1 MAAANFKRQQ
11 QAATTSS
18 DNQQQQRAEGKDM
31 DFGINSDQQAMLG
44 HVRTLLD
51 DVCSMAYASR
61 CDEQM
66 TPPREA
72 FNALARN
79 GWLGLIAPEEYG
91 GANGSPTDLAL
102 LLEET
107 GHHFEELGLWLFRS
121 FTFGCYAV
129 LKHGTEEQK
138 QRIVPGVVK
147 GELSFAFGLT
157 EPDSGSD
164 AAALRTRAVP
174 DGDDFVINGRKQW
187 TSGMD
192 IADYVL
198 LAVRTSDQGKKQL
211 GISTFLVDTH
221 LPGIEVRKI
230 ATLGQRAIGTTEV
243 TYTNVRVPRTALLGS
258 IDKGWSICEDTL
270 RYERLCLSAARIGA
284 ARQAFEYALDYAKT
298 RQQFGKTIGS
308 FQVTQHKFAD
318 MKVMLDTAQT
328 MVRRYAWLM
337 ENGKAERADA
347 AVLKY
352 YVAESYKTISDICL
366 QILGGYG
373 YCMEYPMQRFF
384 RDSRLAT
391 IGGGTSE
398 IQKNIIA
405 STLGL

>member
-1 MAAANFKRQQ
+1 MIFGL
-11 QAATTSS
+11 TSE
-18 DNQQQQRAEGKDM
+18 QE
-31 DFGINSDQQAMLG
+31 AMRD
-44 HVRTLLD
+44 HVRALLD
-51 DVCSMAYASR
+51 DVCTMEYAAQ
-61 CDEQM
+61 CDATL

-72 FNALARN
+72 FQALAQN

-91 GANGSPTDLAL
+91 GAGGTPTDLAI

-107 GHHFEELGLWLFRS
+107 GNHFEELGLWLFRN
-121 FTFGCYAV
+121 FTYGCYAI

-138 QRIVPGVVK
+138 KRIVPGVVK
-147 GELSFAFGLT
+147 GELSVCFALT

-164 AAALRTRAVP
+164 AAALRTRAVA
-174 DGDDFVINGRKQW
+174 DGDDHFIINGRKQF

-192 IADYVL
+192 ISDYVL
-198 LAVRTSDQGKKQL
+198 LALRTSDQGKKQL
-211 GISTFLVDTH
+211 GISTFLVDTK

-230 ATLGQRAIGTTEV
+230 PTLGQHAIGTTEV
-243 TYTNVRVPRTALLGS
+243 TYTNVRVPRTAVLGEL
-258 IDKGWSICEDTL
+258 DKGWSICEDTL

-284 ARQAFEYALDYAKT
+284 ARKAFEFALDYAKT

-318 MKVMLDTAQT
+318 MKVMLDTSIT
-328 MVRRYAWLM
+328 MIYRYASLM
-337 ENGKAERADA
+337 EQGKAERADT
-347 AVLKY
+347 AVIKY
-352 YVAESYKTISDICL
+352 YIAECYKTISDVSL

-373 YCMEYPMQRFF
+373 YCTEYPMQRFF

-405 STLGL
+405 ATLGL

>member
-1 MAAANFKRQQ
+1 MNFGLTSEQ
-11 QAATTSS
+11 QAIR
-18 DNQQQQRAEGKDM
+18 D
-31 DFGINSDQQAMLG
+31 
-44 HVRTLLD
+44 HVRALLD
-51 DVCSMAYASR
+51 DVCSMEYAAR
-61 CDEQM
+61 CDETG

-72 FNALARN
+72 FDALARN

-91 GANGSPTDLAL
+91 GAAGSPTDLAL

-107 GHHFEELGLWLFRS
+107 GNHFEELGLWLFRN
-121 FTFGCYAV
+121 FTYGCYAV
-129 LKHGTEEQK
+129 LKHGTEAQK
-138 QRIVPGVVK
+138 RSIVPRVVK
-147 GELSFAFGLT
+147 GELSFAFALT

-164 AAALRTRAVP
+164 AAALRTRATA
-174 DGDDFVINGRKQW
+174 DGNHFVIDGRKQF
-187 TSGMD
+187 TSGAD

-198 LAVRTSDQGKKQL
+198 VPVRTSDLGKKQL
-211 GISTFLVDTH
+211 GISTFLVDTK
-221 LPGIEVRKI
+221 LAGIEIRKI
-230 ATLGQRAIGTTEV
+230 PTLGQHAIGTTEF
-243 TYTNVRVPRTALLGS
+243 TLTNVRVPKDALLGEL
-258 IDKGWSICEDTL
+258 DNGWAICEDTL

-284 ARQAFEYALDYAKT
+284 ARRAFEFALDYAKT
-298 RQQFGKTIGS
+298 RHQFGKPIGS

-328 MVRRYAWLM
+328 MIHRYAWLM
-337 ENGKAERADA
+337 EHGQAERADT
-347 AVLKY
+347 AVIKY
-352 YVAESYKTISDICL
+352 YIAESYKTISDMCL

-405 STLGL
+405 ASLGL

>member
-1 MAAANFKRQQ
+1 MH
-11 QAATTSS
+11 
-18 DNQQQQRAEGKDM
+18 
-31 DFGINSDQQAMLG
+31 FGITSDQESMIG

-51 DVCSMAYASR
+51 DVCSMAYAAR
-61 CDEQM
+61 CDEQAA
-66 TPPREA
+66 PPREA
-72 FNALARN
+72 FDALARG

-91 GANGSPTDLAL
+91 GAAGTPTDLAL

-107 GHHFEELGLWLFRS
+107 GNHFEELGLWLFRN
-121 FTFGCYAV
+121 FTYGCYAV

-138 QRIVPGVVK
+138 RRIVPRTVK
-147 GELSFAFGLT
+147 GELSFAFALT

-164 AAALRTRAVP
+164 AAALKTRAVA
-174 DGDDFVINGRKQW
+174 DGDHFVITGRKLY

-192 IADYVL
+192 ISDYVL
-198 LAVRTSDQGKKQL
+198 LAVRTNDLGKKQL
-211 GISTFLVDTH
+211 GISTFLVDTR
-221 LPGIEVRKI
+221 LPGITVRKI

-243 TYTNVRVPRTALLGS
+243 TYDDVRVPRTALLGEL
-258 IDKGWSICEDTL
+258 DKGWSVCEDTL

-284 ARQAFEYALDYAKT
+284 ARRAFEYALDYAKT
-298 RQQFGKTIGS
+298 RQQFGKPIGS

-318 MKVMLDTAQT
+318 MKVMLDTSQT
-328 MVRRYAWLM
+328 MIRRYAWLM
-337 ENGKAERADA
+337 EHNQAERADT

-352 YVAESYKTISDICL
+352 YVAESYKTISDMCL
-366 QILGGYG
+366 QILGGAG

-405 STLGL
+405 ATLGL

>member
-1 MAAANFKRQQ
+1 MNFGN
-11 QAATTSS
+11 T
-18 DNQQQQRAEGKDM
+18 
-31 DFGINSDQQAMLG
+31 SDQELMLQS
-44 HVRTLLD
+44 VRSLLD
-51 DVCSMAYASR
+51 DVCSMNYATK
-61 CDEQM
+61 CDNDR

-72 FNALARN
+72 FNAMAQN
-79 GWLGLIAPEEYG
+79 GWLGLIAPESFG
-91 GANGSPTDLAL
+91 GSGGSPTDLAL
-102 LLEET
+102 VLEET

-121 FTFGCYAV
+121 FTYGCYAI
-129 LKHGTEEQK
+129 LQHGTEEQK
-138 QRIVPGVVK
+138 QRIVPGAANGK
-147 GELSFAFGLT
+147 LSFAFALS

-164 AAALRTRAVP
+164 AASLRTRAVI
-174 DGDDFVINGRKQW
+174 DGDYFIVNGRKQW

-198 LAVRTSDQGKKQL
+198 VALRTNDLGKKQL
-211 GISTFLVDTH
+211 GISTLMIDTK

-230 ATLGQRAIGTTEV
+230 ATLGQHAIGTTEV
-243 TYTNVRVPRTALLGS
+243 TFTDVRVPRTALLGQL
-258 IDKGWSICEDTL
+258 DHGWAVCEDTL
-270 RYERLCLSAARIGA
+270 RYERLCLSAVRIGA

-298 RQQFGKTIGS
+298 RQQFGKPIGS

-318 MKVMLDTAQT
+318 MKVMLDTSFT

-337 ENGKAERADA
+337 ENGKAERADT
-347 AVLKY
+347 AVIKY
-352 YVAESYKTISDICL
+352 YIAESYKTISDMCL

-373 YCMEYPMQRFF
+373 YSMEYPMQRFF

>member
-1 MAAANFKRQQ
+1 MTSAMNFGNTPEQE
-11 QAATTSS
+11 
-18 DNQQQQRAEGKDM
+18 D
-31 DFGINSDQQAMLG
+31 MLG

-51 DVCSMAYASR
+51 DVCSMAYAAK
-61 CDEQM
+61 CDETH

-72 FNALARN
+72 FNAMSKH
-79 GWLGLIAPEEYG
+79 GWLSLIAPESYG
-91 GANGSPTDLAL
+91 GAGGSPTDLAL

-121 FTFGCYAV
+121 FTYGCYAV
-129 LKHGTEEQK
+129 LQHGTEEQK
-138 QRIVPGVVK
+138 QRIVPGAAHGK
-147 GELSFAFGLT
+147 LSFAFALS

-164 AAALRTRAVP
+164 AAALRTRAVV
-174 DGDDFVINGRKQW
+174 DGDYFIVNGRKQW

-192 IADYVL
+192 IADYALVAL
-198 LAVRTSDQGKKQL
+198 RTNDLGKKQL
-211 GISTFLVDTH
+211 GISTLMIDTK

-230 ATLGQRAIGTTEV
+230 ATLGQHAIGTTEV
-243 TYTNVRVPRTALLGS
+243 TFTDVRVPKTALLGEL
-258 IDKGWSICEDTL
+258 DKGWAVCEDTL
-270 RYERLCLSAARIGA
+270 RYERLCLSAVRIGA
-284 ARQAFEYALDYAKT
+284 ARRAFEFALDYAKT
-298 RQQFGKTIGS
+298 RHQFGKPIGS

-318 MKVMLDTAQT
+318 MKVMLDTAFT

-337 ENGKAERADA
+337 ENGKAERADT
-347 AVLKY
+347 AVIKY
-352 YVAESYKTISDICL
+352 YVGESYKTISDMCL

-373 YCMEYPMQRFF
+373 YSMEYPMQRFF

-405 STLGL
+405 ATLGL

>member
-1 MAAANFKRQQ
+1 MNFGL
-11 QAATTSS
+11 TSE
-18 DNQQQQRAEGKDM
+18 QEG
-31 DFGINSDQQAMLG
+31 MLH
-44 HVRTLLD
+44 HVRALLD
-51 DVCSMAYASR
+51 DVCTMEYAAK
-61 CDEQM
+61 CDATF

-91 GANGSPTDLAL
+91 GSGGSPTDLAL

-107 GHHFEELGLWLFRS
+107 GNHFEELGLWLFRN
-121 FTFGCYAV
+121 FTYGCYAV
-129 LKHGTEEQK
+129 LKHGTDEQK

-147 GELSFAFGLT
+147 GELSFAFALT

-164 AAALRTRAVP
+164 AAALRTRATA
-174 DGDDFVINGRKQW
+174 DGDHFLINGRKQF

-192 IADYVL
+192 IADYALVAL
-198 LAVRTSDQGKKQL
+198 RTSDLGKKQL
-211 GISTFLVDTH
+211 GISTFLVDTK

-230 ATLGQRAIGTTEV
+230 PTLGQHAIGTTEV
-243 TYTNVRVPRTALLGS
+243 TFTDVRVPRTAVLGPL
-258 IDKGWSICEDTL
+258 DQGWAICEDTL

-284 ARQAFEYALDYAKT
+284 ARRAFEFALEYAKT
-298 RQQFGKTIGS
+298 RHQFGKPIGS

-318 MKVMLDTAQT
+318 MKVMLDTSQT

-337 ENGKAERADA
+337 EHDQAQRADT
-347 AVLKY
+347 AVIKY
-352 YVAESYKTISDICL
+352 YIAECYKTISDMCL

-405 STLGL
+405 GTLGL

>member
-1 MAAANFKRQQ
+1 MNFGN
-11 QAATTSS
+11 T
-18 DNQQQQRAEGKDM
+18 
-31 DFGINSDQQAMLG
+31 SDQELML
-44 HVRTLLD
+44 HSVRSLLD
-51 DVCSMAYASR
+51 DVCSMDYATK
-61 CDEQM
+61 CDNNR

-72 FNALARN
+72 FDAMAQN
-79 GWLGLIAPEEYG
+79 GWLGLIAPESFG
-91 GANGSPTDLAL
+91 GSGGSPTDLAL
-102 LLEET
+102 VLEET

-121 FTFGCYAV
+121 FTYGCYAI
-129 LKHGTEEQK
+129 LQHGTEEQK
-138 QRIVPGVVK
+138 QRIVPGAANGK
-147 GELSFAFGLT
+147 LSFAFALS

-164 AAALRTRAVP
+164 AASLRTRAVI
-174 DGDDFVINGRKQW
+174 DGDHFIVNGRKQW

-198 LAVRTSDQGKKQL
+198 VALRTNDLGKKQL
-211 GISTFLVDTH
+211 GISTLMIDTK

-230 ATLGQRAIGTTEV
+230 ATLGQHAIGTTEV
-243 TYTNVRVPRTALLGS
+243 TFTDVRVPRTALLGEL
-258 IDKGWSICEDTL
+258 DQGWAVCEDTL
-270 RYERLCLSAARIGA
+270 RYERLCLSAVRIGA

-298 RQQFGKTIGS
+298 RHQFGKPIGS

-318 MKVMLDTAQT
+318 MKVMLDTSFT

-337 ENGKAERADA
+337 ENGKAERADT
-347 AVLKY
+347 AVIKY
-352 YVAESYKTISDICL
+352 YIAESYKTISDMCL

-373 YCMEYPMQRFF
+373 YSMEYPMQRFF

>member
-1 MAAANFKRQQ
+1 MNFGN
-11 QAATTSS
+11 T
-18 DNQQQQRAEGKDM
+18 
-31 DFGINSDQQAMLG
+31 SDQELMLQS
-44 HVRTLLD
+44 VRSLLD
-51 DVCSMAYASR
+51 DVCSMDYAAK
-61 CDEQM
+61 CDINH

-72 FNALARN
+72 FDAMAQN
-79 GWLGLIAPEEYG
+79 GWLGLIAPESFG
-91 GANGSPTDLAL
+91 GSGGSPTDLAL
-102 LLEET
+102 VLEET

-121 FTFGCYAV
+121 FTYGCYAI
-129 LKHGTEEQK
+129 LQHGTDEQK
-138 QRIVPGVVK
+138 QRIVPGAANGK
-147 GELSFAFGLT
+147 LSFAFALS

-164 AAALRTRAVP
+164 AASLRTRAVI
-174 DGDDFVINGRKQW
+174 DGDYFIVNGRKQW

-192 IADYVL
+192 IADYALVAL
-198 LAVRTSDQGKKQL
+198 RTNDLGKKQL
-211 GISTFLVDTH
+211 GISTLMIDTK

-230 ATLGQRAIGTTEV
+230 ATLGQHAIGTTEV
-243 TYTNVRVPRTALLGS
+243 TFTDVRVPRTALLGQL
-258 IDKGWSICEDTL
+258 DHGWAVCEDTL
-270 RYERLCLSAARIGA
+270 RYERLCLSAVRIGA

-298 RQQFGKTIGS
+298 RHQFGKPIGS

-318 MKVMLDTAQT
+318 MKVMLDTSFT

-337 ENGKAERADA
+337 GNGKAERADT
-347 AVLKY
+347 AVIKY
-352 YVAESYKTISDICL
+352 YIAESYKTISDMCL

-373 YCMEYPMQRFF
+373 YSMEYPMQRFF

>member
-1 MAAANFKRQQ
+1 MNFGN
-11 QAATTSS
+11 T
-18 DNQQQQRAEGKDM
+18 
-31 DFGINSDQQAMLG
+31 SDQELMLQS
-44 HVRTLLD
+44 VRSLLD
-51 DVCSMAYASR
+51 DVCSMDYAAK
-61 CDEQM
+61 CDINH

-72 FNALARN
+72 FDAMAQN
-79 GWLGLIAPEEYG
+79 GWLGLIAPESFG
-91 GANGSPTDLAL
+91 GSGGSPTDLAL
-102 LLEET
+102 VLEET

-121 FTFGCYAV
+121 FTYGCYAI
-129 LKHGTEEQK
+129 LQHGTDEQK
-138 QRIVPGVVK
+138 QRIVPGAANGK
-147 GELSFAFGLT
+147 LSFAFALS

-164 AAALRTRAVP
+164 AASLRTRAVI
-174 DGDDFVINGRKQW
+174 DGDYFIVNGRKQW

-192 IADYVL
+192 IADYALVAL
-198 LAVRTSDQGKKQL
+198 RTNDLGKKQL
-211 GISTFLVDTH
+211 GISTLMIDTK

-230 ATLGQRAIGTTEV
+230 ATLGQHAIGTTDV
-243 TYTNVRVPRTALLGS
+243 TFTDVRVPRTALLGQL
-258 IDKGWSICEDTL
+258 DHGWAVCEDTL
-270 RYERLCLSAARIGA
+270 RYERLCLSAVRIGA

-298 RQQFGKTIGS
+298 RHQFGKPIGS

-318 MKVMLDTAQT
+318 MKVMLDTSFT

-337 ENGKAERADA
+337 ENGKAERADT
-347 AVLKY
+347 AVIKY
-352 YVAESYKTISDICL
+352 YIAESYKTISDMCL

-373 YCMEYPMQRFF
+373 YSMEYPMQRFF

>member
-1 MAAANFKRQQ
+1 MN
-11 QAATTSS
+11 
-18 DNQQQQRAEGKDM
+18 
-31 DFGINSDQQAMLG
+31 FGITSDQEAMLG
-44 HVRTLLD
+44 HVRALLD
-51 DVCSMAYASR
+51 DVCGMDYVAR
-61 CDEQM
+61 CDETE

-72 FNALARN
+72 FQALARN

-91 GANGSPTDLAL
+91 GAGGSATDLAL

-107 GHHFEELGLWLFRS
+107 GNHFEELGLWLFRS

-138 QRIVPGVVK
+138 RRIVPGVIA

-164 AAALRTRAVP
+164 AAALRTRAVA
-174 DGDDFVINGRKQW
+174 DGDHFVINGRKQW

-192 IADYVL
+192 IAQYVL
-198 LAVRTSDQGKKQL
+198 LAVRTSDQARKQQ
-211 GISTFLVDTH
+211 GISTFLVDTA
-221 LPGIEVRKI
+221 LPGIEVRRI
-230 ATLGQRAIGTTEV
+230 PTLGQRAIGTTEV
-243 TYTNVRVPRTALLGS
+243 TYTDVRVPRSALLGEL
-258 IDKGWSICEDTL
+258 DRGWSICEDTL

-284 ARQAFEYALDYAKT
+284 ARRAFEYALDYAKT

-318 MKVMLDTAQT
+318 MKVLLDTSQAL
-328 MVRRYAWLM
+328 VRRYAWLM
-337 ENGKAERADA
+337 DNGQTERADA

-352 YVAESYKTISDICL
+352 HVAESYKTISDVCL

-373 YCMEYPMQRFF
+373 YCMEYPMQ
-384 RDSRLAT
+384 
-391 IGGGTSE
+391 
-398 IQKNIIA
+398 
-405 STLGL
+405 

>member
-1 MAAANFKRQQ
+1 MNFGN
-11 QAATTSS
+11 T
-18 DNQQQQRAEGKDM
+18 
-31 DFGINSDQQAMLG
+31 SDQELMLQS
-44 HVRTLLD
+44 VRSLLD
-51 DVCSMAYASR
+51 DVCSMDYAAK
-61 CDEQM
+61 CDINH

-72 FNALARN
+72 FDAMAQN
-79 GWLGLIAPEEYG
+79 GWLGLIAPESFG
-91 GANGSPTDLAL
+91 GSGGSPTDLAL
-102 LLEET
+102 VLEET

-121 FTFGCYAV
+121 FTYGCYAI
-129 LKHGTEEQK
+129 LQHGTDEQK
-138 QRIVPGVVK
+138 QRIVAGAANGK
-147 GELSFAFGLT
+147 LSFAFALS

-164 AAALRTRAVP
+164 AASLRTRAVI
-174 DGDDFVINGRKQW
+174 DGDYFIVNGRKQW

-192 IADYVL
+192 IADYALVAL
-198 LAVRTSDQGKKQL
+198 RTNDLGKKQL
-211 GISTFLVDTH
+211 GISTLMIDTK

-230 ATLGQRAIGTTEV
+230 ATLGQHAIGTTEV
-243 TYTNVRVPRTALLGS
+243 TFTDVRVPRTALLGQL
-258 IDKGWSICEDTL
+258 DHGWAVCEDTL
-270 RYERLCLSAARIGA
+270 RYERLCLSAVRIGA

-298 RQQFGKTIGS
+298 RHQFGKPIGS

-318 MKVMLDTAQT
+318 MKVMLDTSFT

-337 ENGKAERADA
+337 ENGKAERADT
-347 AVLKY
+347 AVIKY
-352 YVAESYKTISDICL
+352 YIAESYKTISDMCL

-373 YCMEYPMQRFF
+373 YSMEYPMQRFF